1 MSYIIHSTH
10 VPNCNFLK
18 CNSCF
23 ILFSLWL
30 SLFTRVQCLHFKL
43 LRRELHQFI
52 LCGIGCCIAAA
63 LLLFY
68 DIHHQLSCT
77 AFPKRECWTSLIPFH
92 SRLHTPCFGGPD
104 KTSDNKASLSRHQ
117 HKNTLLL
124 YLNTIVAFDMTTM
137 YHHCYTLNISK
148 RLSYICFGRLL
159 PSFCCYE

>member
-1 MSYIIHSTH
+1 MYQI
-10 VPNCNFLK
+10 VLFLK
-18 CNSCF
+18 CNLFLFYFPFGS
-23 ILFSLWL
+23 LFSPESNAFTSSFWDVSCT
-30 SLFTRVQCLHFKL
+30 SLYFVALV
-43 LRRELHQFI
+43 
-52 LCGIGCCIAAA
+52 CCIAAA

-77 AFPKRECWTSLIPFH
+77 AFPKREGLTSLNPFH
-92 SRLHTPCFGGPD
+92 SRLHNSCFGGPD

-124 YLNTIVAFDMTTM
+124 YLITIVAFDMTTM

-159 PSFCCYE
+159 PSFFCYE

>member
-1 MSYIIHSTH
+1 MQFMFY
-10 VPNCNFLK
+10 
-18 CNSCF
+18 F
-23 ILFSLWL
+23 ILPLVISFHQSPMPSLQASETWAAPVYTL
-30 SLFTRVQCLHFKL
+30 WHWSA
-43 LRRELHQFI
+43 
-52 LCGIGCCIAAA
+52 IAAA
-63 LLLFY
+63 LLLFC

-92 SRLHTPCFGGPD
+92 SRLHTSCFGGPD

-124 YLNTIVAFDMTTM
+124 CLNTIVAFDMTTM

-148 RLSYICFGRLL
+148 RLSYICFRRLL